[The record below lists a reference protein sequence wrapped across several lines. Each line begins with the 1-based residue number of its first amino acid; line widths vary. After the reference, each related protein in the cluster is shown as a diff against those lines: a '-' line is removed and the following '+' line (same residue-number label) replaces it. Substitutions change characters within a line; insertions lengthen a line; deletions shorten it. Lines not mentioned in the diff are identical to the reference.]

1 MEDADF
7 SDEFCRFLQ
16 EAVPAVDAAELLLLA
31 ADRPEAWASAA
42 ELAERLR
49 PKATMTEDEARRSIE
64 VFVARGLLEAGDAGG
79 NAGRVRFR
87 PATEDLA
94 KHVRTLAQA
103 YEERPVTLVR
113 VIYALKDAKIR
124 TFAEAFRLRKK

>member
-16 EAVPAVDAAELLLLA
+16 AAIPAVDAAELLLLV
-31 ADRPEAWASAA
+31 ADRPDVWSSPA
-42 ELAERLR
+42 ELVERLR
-49 PKATMTEDEARRSIE
+49 LKTPMTEDEARRRLD
-64 VFVARGLLEAGDAGG
+64 VFAARGLLEAGPE
-79 NAGRVRFR
+79 GRLRYR
-87 PATEDLA
+87 PASEALA
-94 KHVRTLAQA
+94 RHVNTLAQA

-124 TFAEAFRLRKK
+124 TFADAFRLRKK

>member
-1 MEDADF
+1 MEDAEF

-16 EAVPAVDAAELLLLA
+16 EAIPAVDAAELLLLA
-31 ADRPEAWASAA
+31 ADRPDAWASAA
-42 ELAERLR
+42 ELVERLR
-49 PKATMTEDEARRSIE
+49 PKAQMTEEEARRYLD
-64 VFVARGLLEAGDAGG
+64 VFVARGLLEAGAD
-79 NAGRVRFR
+79 GRVRYR
-87 PATEDLA
+87 AASEALA
-94 KHVRTLAQA
+94 KDMRTLAQA

>member
-1 MEDADF
+1 VEDTDF

-16 EAVPAVDAAELLLLA
+16 TTIPAVDAAELLLLV
-31 ADRPEAWASAA
+31 ADRPDVWASPA

-49 PKATMTEDEARRSIE
+49 PKAQMTEDEARRHLE
-64 VFVARGLLEAGDAGG
+64 VFAARGLLEAGTE
-79 NAGRVRFR
+79 GRLRYK
-87 PATEDLA
+87 PESDELA
-94 KHVRTLAQA
+94 QHVRTLAQA

-124 TFAEAFRLRKK
+124 TFADAFRLRKK

>member
-16 EAVPAVDAAELLLLA
+16 AAIPAVDSAELLLLV
-31 ADRPEAWASAA
+31 ADRPDVWASPA
-42 ELAERLR
+42 ELVERLR
-49 PKATMTEDEARRSIE
+49 PKTPMTEEEVRRHLE
-64 VFVARGLLEAGDAGG
+64 VFAARGLLEAGPE
-79 NAGRVRFR
+79 GRTRYR
-87 PATEDLA
+87 PASEELA
-94 KHVRTLAQA
+94 RHVRTLAQA

-124 TFAEAFRLRKK
+124 TFADAFRLRKK